1 MTIPV
6 QVPIETIIVR
16 NEFILPLV
24 VQFALEIHVLEDR
37 EIGLISRQRDG
48 SYVYQSF
55 LAVIIQNLKYINIT
69 ADFQEATWAW
79 LLHNSVTIN

>member
-1 MTIPV
+1 MFQILYSIPV
-6 QVPIETIIVR
+6 QVPVETIVVG
-16 NEFILPLV
+16 NELVLPLV

-55 LAVIIQNLKYINIT
+55 LAVIIQNLKFIKI
-69 ADFQEATWAW
+69 
-79 LLHNSVTIN
+79 

>member
-1 MTIPV
+1 MFQILYSIPV
-6 QVPIETIIVR
+6 QVPVETIVVG
-16 NEFILPLV
+16 NELVLPLV

-55 LAVIIQNLKYINIT
+55 LAVIIQNLK
-69 ADFQEATWAW
+69 
-79 LLHNSVTIN
+79 